1 MAIDVDAI
9 LREIGEFGPFQ
20 KRAFLLLCL
29 PSILVGSANLAYVF
43 IAASPK
49 YRCAIPGCDNATYPS
64 YDSDFVNFTIP
75 YLKDGRELDQ
85 CHHYIRVNSSIEP
98 DTCFSSDFNMTLQDT
113 CKNGSVFDNSVY
125 LSTIVSEFDLTCHN
139 AWEANM
145 VQTIYFGGIL
155 VGSLISGYMGD
166 RLGRILTFTIGIVGM
181 ASFGVTAALVSSL
194 PGLNFTRF
202 MSAVMATA
210 VFQTSFIL
218 ATEFVGPKMRVTCGV
233 LPQYFFAFGEILLGL
248 VSWGIKEWRMIQL
261 LISGPV
267 SCFVF
272 YWFFIPES
280 PRWLLAKGRHRK
292 AVAVLEKIAKK
303 NKKTIPQEFLE
314 VSEEADDDSDMMDSL
329 TDARKVS
336 MLDVI
341 RRPIL
346 CIRMF
351 SMFYIWIVITLVY
364 YALSM
369 NAVALGE
376 SNNPSA
382 PFVDFILTSLV
393 EIPGYSLSWLCMSW
407 FGRRWTMIMSLI
419 LAGISCGGAGFC
431 AEYGED
437 YIIIPFLFGKCFI
450 TCTFST
456 VYMFTME
463 MFPTRVR
470 STILG
475 LCSTFARVGAMLA
488 PFSSSLEE
496 IYGPLPMIVFG
507 SLSIVAGLLNCIMPE
522 TKKTLLPETIADAV
536 NLGRSRS
543 VPVQEES
550 RTSEEAQSLLGEES
564 QDDQEAPFSDG
575 NSSDVGEG
583 IDNAEEEQ

>member
-1 MAIDVDAI
+1 MATDIDAI

-20 KRAFLLLCL
+20 RRTFLLLCL
-29 PSILVGSANLAYVF
+29 PSILVGCGNLAYVF
-43 IAASPK
+43 IAATPK
-49 YRCAIPGCDNATYPS
+49 YRCAIPGCDNATYPNYAS
-64 YDSDFVNFTIP
+64 TFVNFTIP
-75 YLKDGRELDQ
+75 YLKNGKDLDQ
-85 CHHYIRVNSSIEP
+85 CHHYVRLNSSVAPI
-98 DTCFSSDFNMTLQDT
+98 TCSKDDFNSTVLDT
-113 CKNGSVFDNSVY
+113 CKDGSVFDNSVY

-155 VGSLISGYMGD
+155 AGSLISGYLGD
-166 RLGRILTFTIGIVGM
+166 RLGRMLTFTIGVVGM
-181 ASFGVTAALVSSL
+181 ASFGVTTALVSSL

-218 ATEFVGPKMRVTCGV
+218 ATELVGPKMRVTCGV
-233 LPQYFFAFGEILLGL
+233 VPQYFFALGEILLGL
-248 VSWGIKEWRMIQL
+248 VSWQIKDWRMIQL
-261 LISGPV
+261 IISGPV

-272 YWFFIPES
+272 YMFFIPES
-280 PRWLLAKGRHRK
+280 PRWLLAKGKHRK

-303 NKKTIPQEFLE
+303 NRKAIPPELLE
-314 VSEEADDDSDMMDSL
+314 VSAEGDNDSDDMDSMA
-329 TDARKVS
+329 DARNVS

-346 CIRMF
+346 CIRII
-351 SMFYIWIVITLVY
+351 SMFYIWIVVTLVY
-364 YALSM
+364 YGLSM

-376 SNNPSA
+376 SSSPSA

-419 LAGISCGGAGFC
+419 LAGISCGGAGFS
-431 AEYGED
+431 AEYKKD
-437 YIIIPFLFGKCFI
+437 YVIIPFLFGKCFI

-470 STILG
+470 STVLG

-507 SLSIVAGLLNCIMPE
+507 SLSVVAGLLNCIMPE
-522 TKKTLLPETIADAV
+522 TKKTVLPETIADAV
-536 NLGRSRS
+536 NLGRPRITS
-543 VPVQEES
+543 VQEES
-550 RTSEEAQSLLGEES
+550 RTSEEAQSLLAEEI
-564 QDDQEAPFSDG
+564 QDDDESLLIDAE
-575 NSSDVGEG
+575 NSNVVES
-583 IDNAEEEQ
+583 IDNSEEEH